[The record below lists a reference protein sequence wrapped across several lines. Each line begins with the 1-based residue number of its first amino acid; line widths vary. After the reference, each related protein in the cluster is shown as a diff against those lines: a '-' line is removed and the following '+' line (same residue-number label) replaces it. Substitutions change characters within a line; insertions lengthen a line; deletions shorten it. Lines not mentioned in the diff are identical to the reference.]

1 MARRAGHT
9 GVTRARRRWAF
20 LLGAGLLVVV
30 LVGGRWL
37 ALETTERAWAATI
50 PGGGMYLML
59 RDLARLVR
67 GLFLLA
73 AIGWATGN
81 LLFVYRAIGSVQL
94 PRPLRDSGDRGAV
107 APPPPPPRT
116 GAW

>member
-1 MARRAGHT
+1 MIRRPPRST
-9 GVTRARRRWAF
+9 LF
-20 LLGAGLLVVV
+20 PY
-30 LVGGRWL
+30 
-37 ALETTERAWAATI
+37 TTLFRS
-50 PGGGMYLML
+50 

-94 PRPLRDSGDRGAV
+94 PRRLGDLEIVEAVPHRPLLASTVACGLGYGCLLTPGPGDAWHETALAAR
-107 APPPPPPRT
+107 PPT
-116 GAW
+116 FGIAD